1 MKNRYFP
8 LIFSNDDIGEIHEE
22 RHIKWFNDVIELLEV
37 WNIKGTFFWIPKSD
51 RKVNSENKIWID
63 AIKKAFDS
71 GANLNVLSPSG
82 ANLEEFAD
90 GLGLSGLYRRLKEYA
105 ISRKS

>member
-1 MKNRYFP
+1 MQT
-8 LIFSNDDIGEIHEE
+8 
-22 RHIKWFNDVIELLEV
+22 V
-37 WNIKGTFFWIPKSD
+37 
-51 RKVNSENKIWID
+51 ID
-63 AIKKAFDS
+63 AKDRRGYFSIHRAFETRNWGAIKRAFDS

-105 ISRKS
+105 LSRKS